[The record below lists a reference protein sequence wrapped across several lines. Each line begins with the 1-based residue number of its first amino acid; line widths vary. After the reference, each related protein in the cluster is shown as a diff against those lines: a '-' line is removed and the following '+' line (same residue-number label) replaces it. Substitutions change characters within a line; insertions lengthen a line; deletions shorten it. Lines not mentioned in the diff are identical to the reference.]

1 MYLAGAIALVH
12 VTAGD
17 PFCAGRHSNLVGA
30 AVIANCCADGMAAVE
45 KIIARLLR
53 IVPAGIAHAVV
64 NGIMPVKVMVRVC
77 SVPTPVM
84 RLERVMRPRTPV
96 SAPATTMVSPLNPSV
111 QTSGAC
117 VYWIP
122 GSIVAGAPGPR
133 GAKAIA
139 RRALLRKIV
148 VNHRIALDTRHSR
161 PSSQL
166 RPRFPSTFHQDSV
179 NDIERLIP
187 YVAVAQPS
195 QDWLLRCLSLL
206 QQGLINE
213 AALFGLGGQTGRT
226 GQIGLIRKYNK
237 KFGLLSVGR
246 VFRHPRR
253 DLVRRSE
260 SVRRRTG
267 MTRRSP
273 RLSVSCRTKRKQD
286 NSDRRKTKQNANQDA
301 KFKETA
307 LAELAADT
315 LRRRF
320 RFH

>member
-1 MYLAGAIALVH
+1 
-12 VTAGD
+12 
-17 PFCAGRHSNLVGA
+17 
-30 AVIANCCADGMAAVE
+30 MAAVE

-53 IVPAGIAHAVV
+53 IVPAGIANAVV

-84 RLERVMRPRTPV
+84 RLKRVMRPANTSVCAGNYDSLSSKPECPDIRRV
-96 SAPATTMVSPLNPSV
+96 RVLDSRFDCRRRARSA
-111 QTSGAC
+111 
-117 VYWIP
+117 
-122 GSIVAGAPGPR
+122 GSQR
-133 GAKAIA
+133 
-139 RRALLRKIV
+139 RLLDRALLRKII
-148 VNHRIALDTRHSR
+148 VNHRIALNTRHFR
-161 PSSQL
+161 PSSQCIRNL
-166 RPRFPSTFHQDSV
+166 PSTFHQDSV

-213 AALFGLGGQTGRT
+213 AALFGLGGQIGRT

-260 SVRRRTG
+260 SVLRQTG

-315 LRRRF
+315 LRCRF